1 VPESLESRCD
11 ALWRRLGGAGP
22 GPYADLARRYAEA
35 HRAYHT
41 IEHIAHCLDEADAV
55 GAPDVVR
62 LALWYHD
69 AVYDTKRSDNEE
81 RSAELVRALP
91 LPAAI
96 RERAAALVL
105 ATKHAGIPEDPEAA
119 LTVDIDLAILG
130 RPPADFD
137 RYERQ
142 IRTEY
147 AWVPGMF
154 FRSKRAEILA
164 SFLARPSIYGT
175 PRFRDRY
182 EAAARANLERSLA
195 ALR

>member
-1 VPESLESRCD
+1 VPGLEAD
-11 ALWRRLGGAGP
+11 FAALWRRLGGAGP

-41 IEHIAHCLDEADAV
+41 IEHIGHCLDEADAA

-81 RSAELVRALP
+81 RSAERVRALS
-91 LPAAI
+91 LPAAT

-105 ATKHAGIPEDPEAA
+105 ATKHAGLPEDPEEA

-142 IRTEY
+142 IRAEY
-147 AWVPGMF
+147 AWVPAMY

-175 PRFRDRY
+175 PLFRDRY